1 MYTANE
7 RRCDSLHYNC
17 PVKSGLQ
24 LGAVSL
30 GQWHNFGETG
40 CYDNMRRICL
50 RSLDNGVIHF
60 DLANNYGPPE
70 GAAEQ
75 ILDSIRAAKNTTFT
89 ADERKYIDKLCRI
102 AEA

>member
-50 RSLDNGVIHF
+50 QAFGNGVIHF

-70 GAAEQ
+70 GVAEQ
-75 ILDSIRAAKNTTFT
+75 ILGSIRAAQNTTFT
-89 ADERKYIDKLCRI
+89 GDELAYIDEVCQ
-102 AEA
+102 ATEA

>member
-30 GQWHNFGETG
+30 GLWYNFGETG

-75 ILDSIRAAKNTTFT
+75 IPDSIRAAQNTTFT
-89 ADERKYIDKLCRI
+89 ADERKYIDKVCRI